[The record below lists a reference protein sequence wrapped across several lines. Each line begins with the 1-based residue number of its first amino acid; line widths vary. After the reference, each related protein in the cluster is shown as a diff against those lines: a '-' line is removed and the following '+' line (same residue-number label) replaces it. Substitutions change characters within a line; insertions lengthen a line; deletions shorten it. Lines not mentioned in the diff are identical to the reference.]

1 MQLSRRA
8 ALAGTAAVALSPLA
22 GRAAQAAQAL
32 SGQQAPAYYR
42 FKVGDL
48 EVTAINDGFAS
59 RPLDGFIK
67 NASLDDVKAVLGAAF
82 LPTDKMTIPFT
93 TLVVNTGQKLVLI
106 DSGNGNTGAPTT
118 GTG

>member
-42 FKVGDL
+42 FEG
-48 EVTAINDGFAS
+48 G
-59 RPLDGFIK
+59 
-67 NASLDDVKAVLGAAF
+67 
-82 LPTDKMTIPFT
+82 
-93 TLVVNTGQKLVLI
+93 
-106 DSGNGNTGAPTT
+106 
-118 GTG
+118 